1 MSAYNLRGGALG
13 WGGDEQQPVARALRH
28 DRHPGPPHPGHQR
41 PVRYEQGHHHED
53 RRQVGTP
60 SGILSSYIHPT
71 TYRRSWRR
79 WSRAGWGR
87 SSAKSRR
94 SLCSA
99 VARTPTWCWLAST
112 SSTART
118 PSLMLGSR
126 WRRPRPLLL
135 LALLCTEALP
145 RNN

>member
-1 MSAYNLRGGALG
+1 MSAYNLRGGTLG
-13 WGGDEQQPVARALRH
+13 LGGDEQQPVARALRH

-87 SSAKSRR
+87 SSVKSRR

-99 VARTPTWCWLAST
+99 VARTPTWCWLASDVLYRENT
-112 SSTART
+112 FTHVRIKVEEAASSP
-118 PSLMLGSR
+118 PSRLTLY
-126 WRRPRPLLL
+126 
-135 LALLCTEALP
+135 
-145 RNN
+145 